1 MGGKTWS
8 KDEERL
14 LWEVI
19 IPQSPA
25 AAYSDDNDNDCL
37 SWDQLA
43 DEMNKLSG
51 ANARREYTGTS
62 LCEFQ
67 MFYYHLVGIII
78 LLDEH
83 YYQNIKSGHRSSK
96 AAEFVEKYLLDAAYF
111 KEHGCRRP
119 HTASVPAS
127 EPLDPQIVE
136 LLQGKAKPK
145 PKARQSRKTRQP
157 RERQSE
163 DQPSWSFFS
172 MPKTLEETGA
182 YSVTPDNVTQQQPPE
197 GYIVPGH
204 ADVTRSEPY
213 PFSKS
218 ALVAVPGS
226 GSVWNQ
232 LVDRSGI
239 EMSRIPGRPT
249 MAFEHTS
256 KPDLGVLKQPTTE
269 KMEGGYRHSV
279 RRAEQDERYRKT
291 PSMTSESTSTQSIQ
305 PQAPGYASSWVDP
318 GPSRQRTCQE
328 QWDGRLPSIRE
339 MLPHEFEQPAYTPYS
354 YEVNRRVD
362 KRSFSNEQGYMQTPD
377 STSKRRRL
385 PDEPIHRQQD

>member
-25 AAYSDDNDNDCL
+25 AAYPDDNDCL

-62 LCEFQ
+62 L
-67 MFYYHLVGIII
+67 Y
-78 LLDEH
+78 EH

-136 LLQGKAKPK
+136 LLQDKAKPKPK
-145 PKARQSRKTRQP
+145 PKARQSRKTRLS
-157 RERQSE
+157 RERPSE
-163 DQPSWSFFS
+163 DPPSRPFFS
-172 MPKTLEETGA
+172 TPKILEDIGA
-182 YSVTPDNVTQQQPPE
+182 YSVTPGNIAQQQPSE
-197 GYIVPGH
+197 EYIMPGR
-204 ADVTRSEPY
+204 ADVARSEHY
-213 PFSKS
+213 PFSRS
-218 ALVAVPGS
+218 GLVAVPGS
-226 GSVWNQ
+226 GSAWNQ
-232 LVDRSGI
+232 PVDRSGI
-239 EMSRIPGRPT
+239 DTSQIPVRPT
-249 MAFEHTS
+249 MALEHAP
-256 KPDLGVLKQPTTE
+256 KPDPGGLRQPTTE
-269 KMEGGYRHSV
+269 KMEGGYWHSV
-279 RRAEQDERYRKT
+279 YRAEQDERYRKA
-291 PSMTSESTSTQSIQ
+291 PSMASGSTSSQSTQ
-305 PQAPGYASSWVDP
+305 PQAPGYVSSWANR

-339 MLPHEFEQPAYTPYS
+339 MLPHEFEQTVHDPYS
-354 YEVNRRVD
+354 YEVNQRVD
-362 KRSFSNEQGYMQTPD
+362 KRSFPNEQGHMQTPD

-385 PDEPIHRQQD
+385 PDARGYHQQD